1 MLHDMLFY
9 NAHGITRYHINVH
22 TFFEFSVDII
32 QLAARCGEAEF
43 NQYVRCSPAQMLAI
57 YIYMKRNA
65 KFHMF

>member
-1 MLHDMLFY
+1 MVLPD
-9 NAHGITRYHINVH
+9 ITSMYTHFLELSVH
-22 TFFEFSVDII
+22 II